1 MERVADDMWS
11 MGLTPEATAIALV
24 RDYLNERGVTR
35 AAALIG
41 ARFSSARRRRRDH
54 RQHPETANGAVF
66 INLEDETGH
75 VNVIFSKGAWARW
88 SLVARKSPAL
98 MIRGTLQR
106 GQGRWLSRPSSS
118 SHYVWARP
126 RRHATGTD
134 TASPRRD
141 HCAITRTAR
150 IRVTRF

>member
-1 MERVADDMWS
+1 VLVA
-11 MGLTPEATAIALV
+11 
-24 RDYLNERGVTR
+24 GVVT
-35 AAALIG
+35 
-41 ARFSSARRRRRDH
+41 H

-75 VNVIFSKGAWARW
+75 VNVMLLQGRLGRW

-106 GQGRWLSRPSSS
+106 GQGTL
-118 SHYVWARP
+118 AL
-126 RRHATGTD
+126 RRVRRATTSGRDHAVTRLALN

-150 IRVTRF
+150 YA